1 MQAQTLVVSRDRYD
15 IESLRQQMPSGFK
28 PALLNAAAA
37 RGVKQV
43 AC

>member
-1 MQAQTLVVSRDRYD
+1 MQSPILRISRDGCD

-28 PALLNAAAA
+28 LAFLNAAAA